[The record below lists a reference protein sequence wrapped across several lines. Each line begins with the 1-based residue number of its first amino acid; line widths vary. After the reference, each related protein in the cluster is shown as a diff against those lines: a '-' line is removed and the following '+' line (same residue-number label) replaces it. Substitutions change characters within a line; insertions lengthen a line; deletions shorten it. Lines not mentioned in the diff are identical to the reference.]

1 MAFNS
6 TIENFNYTAYAADS
20 LSNLKKYYYENLFNS
35 THYENGST
43 VNYSM
48 LLNDLKTFHFEYNFT
63 DDLPK
68 FNFSNYDFF
77 PKEHNTTRTIRIPIP
92 VYGLFIVLKII
103 IYILCCQCVR
113 KSRKNS
119 QSQIQL
125 YEEGKPPSDD
135 APVVVTSSTHVPP
148 NAGVNYPVDEP
159 VRGYQTA
166 HTPYSQPSYPM
177 PQPAPVHTGVPYPI
191 NNTGM
196 PMPQTNTPYPPAQPV
211 GYQAPYPPAQNP
223 QDVLPPS
230 YDQVVGTTGPASAPY
245 NKQAPY
251 NPHYTGN

>member
-1 MAFNS
+1 MS
-6 TIENFNYTAYAADS
+6 EI
-20 LSNLKKYYYENLFNS
+20 
-35 THYENGST
+35 
-43 VNYSM
+43 
-48 LLNDLKTFHFEYNFT
+48 
-63 DDLPK
+63 
-68 FNFSNYDFF
+68 
-77 PKEHNTTRTIRIPIP
+77 IIPYFII
-92 VYGLFIVLKII
+92 GLFILFIV
-103 IYILCCQCVR
+103 ILYFIF
-113 KSRKNS
+113 RKNFL
-119 QSQIQL
+119 QRKRTPIFQ
-125 YEEGKPPSDD
+125 

>member
-1 MAFNS
+1 MSSNDNNIF
-6 TIENFNYTAYAADS
+6 TINWNNLFLNHNN
-20 LSNLKKYYYENLFNS
+20 SNLNNFKMTITNDNSYDNIKIPNHEKFESKHILTILAFFLACFLGMLVILFTCRFFFKFIRRKLMKKNNS
-35 THYENGST
+35 
-43 VNYSM
+43 
-48 LLNDLKTFHFEYNFT
+48 
-63 DDLPK
+63 
-68 FNFSNYDFF
+68 
-77 PKEHNTTRTIRIPIP
+77 
-92 VYGLFIVLKII
+92 
-103 IYILCCQCVR
+103 
-113 KSRKNS
+113 
-119 QSQIQL
+119 
-125 YEEGKPPSDD
+125 

>member
-1 MAFNS
+1 MAFNMS
-6 TIENFNYTAYAADS
+6 SRHDFNLPNYYSKIKIPNFNA
-20 LSNLKKYYYENLFNS
+20 SNLY
-35 THYENGST
+35 
-43 VNYSM
+43 
-48 LLNDLKTFHFEYNFT
+48 
-63 DDLPK
+63 
-68 FNFSNYDFF
+68 
-77 PKEHNTTRTIRIPIP
+77 KEHTITYTQTTYQRIPIP
-92 VYGLFIVLKII
+92 VYGVVVLIKIILFICCCKCCKKSKTVNVDQNVLIRDE
-103 IYILCCQCVR
+103 QTNV
-113 KSRKNS
+113 N
-119 QSQIQL
+119 
-125 YEEGKPPSDD
+125 

>member
-1 MAFNS
+1 MGN
-6 TIENFNYTAYAADS
+6 TQRRP
-20 LSNLKKYYYENLFNS
+20 LF
-35 THYENGST
+35 H
-43 VNYSM
+43 
-48 LLNDLKTFHFEYNFT
+48 
-63 DDLPK
+63 
-68 FNFSNYDFF
+68 
-77 PKEHNTTRTIRIPIP
+77 
-92 VYGLFIVLKII
+92 
-103 IYILCCQCVR
+103 
-113 KSRKNS
+113 
-119 QSQIQL
+119 
-125 YEEGKPPSDD
+125 

>member
-1 MAFNS
+1 MSTKTLNPYDEFDVIDNS
-6 TIENFNYTAYAADS
+6 FENNSKSHGNSKSIGAV
-20 LSNLKKYYYENLFNS
+20 NLVFLVI
-35 THYENGST
+35 GC
-43 VNYSM
+43 
-48 LLNDLKTFHFEYNFT
+48 
-63 DDLPK
+63 
-68 FNFSNYDFF
+68 
-77 PKEHNTTRTIRIPIP
+77 IC
-92 VYGLFIVLKII
+92 LFILRIVII
-103 IYILCCQCVR
+103 TYMRRLCTRLCTKWCCESEENR
-113 KSRKNS
+113 IALSENEEYPDNS
-119 QSQIQL
+119 
-125 YEEGKPPSDD
+125 